1 MNSNVSEATRQQACA
16 IYQQHKDLIDSDAV
30 HGSEWDMR
38 VARTT
43 MSLEGVSPESFGIKD
58 EGAEYVPV

>member
-38 VARTT
+38 VARTI
-43 MSLEGVSPESFGIKD
+43 MGLEVVSPESFGIKD
-58 EGAEYVPV
+58 GRAEHVPV